1 MHKLRVIVA
10 LILAL
15 LIVWWLTSW
24 FRNNEERTV
33 VSDPLS
39 PIWAKMTSLT
49 QRFGLKKTESVKNVQ
64 TWSDTQKVISDT
76 VFQAKL
82 HPDFQMGSV
91 NLAEVETIMQ
101 WTKTFGNEDAP
112 IVLLQ
117 WCDFWST
124 YCIQSYEQWSL
135 FTYMN
140 AFPQELQYQLHGFMR
155 DKTEQTA
162 LQHTAALCAQQNA
175 NNETYLS
182 FYFSLYQEK
191 WLLSKK
197 NAVALADKLWIS
209 WFEACLENQ
218 SLVKLQKTMQLWRSL
233 FEFATLPAN
242 VLVDKQTGQYILI
255 PWLYEQKDVLWAIQW
270 MLDQK

>member
-10 LILAL
+10 LVFAI
-15 LIVWWLTSW
+15 LIVWGLTSW
-24 FRNNEERTV
+24 FKNNQERTV

-39 PIWAKMTSLT
+39 PIWTKITTLT
-49 QRFGLKKTESVKNVQ
+49 ERFGFKKQLVEQNEQ
-64 TWSDTQKVISDT
+64 TWSTQKVINDT

-82 HPDFQMGSV
+82 HPDFQLGSV

-101 WTKTFGNEDAP
+101 WTKTFGSTDAS

-124 YCIQSYEQWSL
+124 YCIESYEQGGL
-135 FTYMN
+135 FAYMN
-140 AFPQELQYQLHGFMR
+140 AFPEQLQYQLHGFTR

-175 NNETYLS
+175 NHETYLS
-182 FYFSLYQEK
+182 YYFSLYQEK
-191 WLLSKK
+191 WKMSKK
-197 NAVALADKLWIS
+197 NLISLAEKLNIS
-209 WFEACLENQ
+209 WFAACLEKQ
-218 SLVKLQKTMQLWRSL
+218 SLVKMQKTMQLWRSL

-242 VLVDKQTGQYILI
+242 VLVDKQTWQYILI
-255 PWLYEQKDVLWAIQW
+255 PWLYDQKDVLWAIQW
-270 MLDQK
+270 MIDQR

>member
-10 LILAL
+10 LIFAI

-24 FRNNEERTV
+24 FKSNGDRTV
-33 VSDPLS
+33 VSDPLA
-39 PIWAKMTSLT
+39 PIWTKITALT
-49 QRFGLKKTESVKNVQ
+49 ERFGLKNQGAEQSAQ
-64 TWSDTQKVISDT
+64 TWNTQKVISDT

-82 HPDFQMGSV
+82 HSDFQMGSV

-101 WTKTFGNEDAP
+101 WTKTFGAADAS

-117 WCDFWST
+117 RCDFWST
-124 YCIQSYEQWSL
+124 YCIQSYEQWAL

-140 AFPQELQYQLHGFMR
+140 AFPQVLQYQLHGFMR

-162 LQHTAALCAQQNA
+162 LQHTAALCAQQKA

-182 FYFSLYQEK
+182 FYFSLYQDKWTMSQKNLVTLAEK
-191 WLLSKK
+191 LS
-197 NAVALADKLWIS
+197 IQ
-209 WFEACLENQ
+209 WFESCLETQ

-255 PWLYEQKDVLWAIQW
+255 PWLYDQKDVLWAIQW
-270 MLDQK
+270 MLDQR